1 MKCGNKESVIQPQ
14 KNNIGSIGNRRFTQ
28 KRMNM
33 LQANFFR
40 GVFVFITIFG
50 ATLSATTQEIPRTP
64 NIIFILADDF
74 GYGSL
79 NVYGAD
85 PELVRTPHINRIA
98 EKGMRFTNASTP
110 ASICTPTRYGFL
122 TGRYP
127 WRSPL
132 KYGVTNPL
140 GDLLPDPERTTVA
153 DWLKERGYHTAA
165 VGKWHLGYGHGF
177 NQDPLAFTGKL
188 SPGPLDLGFDYHFG
202 VPQNHDD
209 ELGVYIENDHIYG
222 IRSDRVQP
230 YSRSYYGRRYLG
242 YDAPQRI
249 NEEVMEV
256 LTEKTVDWIK
266 QQSSEDP
273 FFLYFASV
281 AVHHPSTPS
290 AHMRGMS
297 DCGPYGD
304 FIQDMDMSVGRII
317 EILEYKN
324 LLENT
329 IIIFSS
335 DNGGDIP
342 GPHNPEAPERL
353 AESYGLKIN
362 GHLRGDKHTIY
373 QGGCNVPLIVSW
385 PGVVEEGSVSND
397 MINLLDIFATVCE
410 ITEGRLPASND
421 VAPDS
426 YSFLPSLLGVS
437 NPKPRTSMV
446 TADANGMHALR
457 DGNWKYIDDT
467 PPDGMP
473 EGRLETLKEF
483 EAQLYDL
490 SKDPG
495 EQMNLYQKEP
505 DRVKVLVEKLN
516 EIRRSGSTR

>member
-1 MKCGNKESVIQPQ
+1 MIQG
-14 KNNIGSIGNRRFTQ
+14 KSIGRII
-28 KRMNM
+28 
-33 LQANFFR
+33 
-40 GVFVFITIFG
+40 VFIAIFG
-50 ATLSATTQEIPRTP
+50 MAFSAMAQENPQRP

-79 NVYGAD
+79 NSYGAD

-98 EKGMRFTNASTP
+98 DRGMRFTNASTP

-122 TGRYP
+122 TGRYS

-132 KYGVTNPL
+132 KYGVTHPL
-140 GDLLPDPERTTVA
+140 GDLLLDPERTTVA

-165 VGKWHLGYGHGF
+165 VGKWHLGYGHGL
-177 NQDPLAFTGKL
+177 NKDPMAYTGKL

-209 ELGVYIENDHIYG
+209 KLGVYIENDQIYG
-222 IRSDRVQP
+222 IRSDRIQP
-230 YSRSYYGRRYLG
+230 YSRSYYGDRYIG

-249 NEEVMEV
+249 NEEVMEL
-256 LTEKTVDWIK
+256 LTEKSVNWIK
-266 QQSSEDP
+266 EQSSEDP
-273 FFLYFASV
+273 FFLYFAPV

-290 AHMRGMS
+290 AQMRGMS

-304 FIQDMDMSVGRII
+304 FIQDLDMSVGRII
-317 EILEYKN
+317 ETLEYMN

-329 IIIFSS
+329 VIIFTS

-342 GPHNPEAPERL
+342 GPHRPEAPERL
-353 AESYGLKIN
+353 AQKYGLKIN
-362 GHLRGDKHTIY
+362 GELRGDKHTIY

-385 PGVVEEGSVSND
+385 PGVVKEGSVSDD
-397 MINLLDIFATVCE
+397 MINLLDIFATVCD
-410 ITEGRLPASND
+410 ITEGTLPASKN

-426 YSFLPSLLGVS
+426 YSFLPALLDKS
-437 NPKPRTSMV
+437 NPNPRTSMV
-446 TADANGMHALR
+446 TADVNGMHALH
-457 DGNWKYIDDT
+457 DGNWKFIDDT
-467 PPDGMP
+467 PPEGLP
-473 EGRLETLKEF
+473 ENRLENLKDF

-495 EQMNLYQKEP
+495 ETTNLIQTNPGMAFK
-505 DRVKVLVEKLN
+505 LSEKLN
-516 EIRRSGSTR
+516 EIRNSENTR